1 MLPQVTGAQVVR
13 ALEKIG
19 YPVAR
24 QRGSHNWTE
33 AEYWDLEERSEVKHE
48 FINGQPYVM
57 SDGTYNHTT
66 ICGNVFASAK
76 AHLRGKPC
84 RVRTSEQKVKSEKS
98 GNTFYPDAVIFCPP
112 SRFIGKGDHTLLTP
126 TVIFEVLSPTTEA
139 TDGGGKFAAYR
150 QIDSL
155 TDYVLIEPERVFV
168 DHYRRTL
175 EGWLLR
181 DYTRRDDV
189 LRFPDLDIEL
199 PLEAFY
205 DELDAPEALLLLVPP
220 QLRDDEDE

>member
-1 MLPQVTGAQVVR
+1 MTVQRQ
-13 ALEKIG
+13 LET
-19 YPVAR
+19 
-24 QRGSHNWTE
+24 WTE
-33 AEYWDLEERSEVKHE
+33 AEYWALEETSPLKHE

-57 SDGTYNHTT
+57 SDGTFNHTT

-76 AHLRGKPC
+76 ARLRDNPC
-84 RVRTSEQKVKSEKS
+84 SARSNEQKVKSEKS

-126 TVIFEVLSPTTEA
+126 TVIFEVLSPSTEA
-139 TDGGGKFAAYR
+139 TDRGGKFAAYR

-168 DHYRRTL
+168 DHYRRTP

-181 DYTRRDDV
+181 NYTRRDEA
-189 LRFPDLDIEL
+189 LQFPDLGIEL
-199 PLEAFY
+199 PLDEVY
-205 DELDAPEALLLLVPP
+205 DELDVPEALLLLLPP